1 MKQLKILKVALI
13 SVIVGLIITIWVTNE
28 SQEQIPINE
37 SKDTVVLL
45 AKYDKENK
53 LTNIWSDYLAI
64 DRLHNNEETED
75 EEDAVYK
82 WFTFNEKT
90 GLITPLRVFE

>member
-28 SQEQIPINE
+28 SQEQISTNE
-37 SKDTVVLL
+37 SKDTIVLL

-64 DRLHNNEETED
+64 DRLQNNEEKED
-75 EEDAVYK
+75 EDGIYK

-90 GLITPLRVFE
+90 GLITPLRAFE